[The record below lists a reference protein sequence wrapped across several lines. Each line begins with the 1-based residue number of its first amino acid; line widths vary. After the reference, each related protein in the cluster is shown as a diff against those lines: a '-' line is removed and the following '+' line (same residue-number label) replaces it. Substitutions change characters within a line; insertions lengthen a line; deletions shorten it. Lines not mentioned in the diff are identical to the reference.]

1 MSGDCT
7 NQPVIFYTEEMTEAK
22 IMLLK
27 HQGVQFKNYKYYKVE
42 EDVESEY

>member
-27 HQGVQFKNYKYYKVE
+27 HQGVQFKNYKYYKLE
-42 EDVESEY
+42 DDVEFEY